1 MAERSL
7 NWPSGLLTLTR
18 PASPVIITWLLLGV
32 TRPQLVGGSMS
43 DRNAITNLNTDH
55 LRSHKYRPS
64 TPPLELLIPPTETT
78 STNLS
83 QWTPASSLTT
93 PPTTATTMPPARQ
106 AVRAPMSFRG

>member
-7 NWPSGLLTLTR
+7 NWVAYAYAAGQSRNYHVVAAWGYPST
-18 PASPVIITWLLLGV
+18 AS
-32 TRPQLVGGSMS
+32 VGGSMS
-43 DRNAITNLNTDH
+43 DRSAITNLNTDH

-64 TPPLELLIPPTETT
+64 TPPLELLIPQTETT

-83 QWTPASSLTT
+83 QWTPASSPTT